1 MLHMTGLQPSLY
13 RYKIH
18 PFNHIPLHLPLLQ
31 HQWRSVGRRSLGS
44 ESLDFVATRLHWSC
58 SNDRGR
64 RVWERGVDAVAKC
77 QPYEGRSA
85 LGIRFYHTK
94 DAVHSGLGFTVVVG
108 AKLRSLELGSA
119 PGSGPCLGESVG
131 EPSLVIIVLEK
142 CFTLDCSRSRGR
154 CKMLEAKMSP
164 PFTSI

>member
-1 MLHMTGLQPSLY
+1 MVTARSRKLCAPHDRAATLSLY

-31 HQWRSVGRRSLGS
+31 HQWRSVDRRSLGS
-44 ESLDFVATRLHWSC
+44 ESLDFVATLLHWCS

-85 LGIRFYHTK
+85 LGIRFYSCGWCQASITR
-94 DAVHSGLGFTVVVG
+94 AGQCTWIWSM
-108 AKLRSLELGSA
+108 
-119 PGSGPCLGESVG
+119 PG
-131 EPSLVIIVLEK
+131 
-142 CFTLDCSRSRGR
+142 
-154 CKMLEAKMSP
+154 
-164 PFTSI
+164 